1 MSHMRQ
7 PNVIGRW
14 EPTELAST
22 ILSASSRQVVRA
34 WISRREF
41 LDEHHDPV
49 MLIMDTHSKDSFTR
63 LVQSANP
70 DLAPAVVLNE
80 LLRKGVVEPLDSGYL
95 MLRRSVYAPSQPR
108 LQNLQNESRINRVFE
123 TDDDVPR
130 RRYNDVY

>member
-7 PNVIGRW
+7 PHVIGRW

-22 ILSASSRQVVRA
+22 ILSASSRQVIRA
-34 WISRREF
+34 WISLREF
-41 LDEHHDPV
+41 LDDYHDPV
-49 MLIMDTHSKDSFTR
+49 MLMMDAHSEDSFTR
-63 LVQSANP
+63 LVRSANP

-108 LQNLQNESRINRVFE
+108 LPSESRINRVFE
-123 TDDDVPR
+123 TDDDIPR

>member
-1 MSHMRQ
+1 MSFMKQ
-7 PNVIGRW
+7 PNVVGRW

-22 ILSASSRQVVRA
+22 ILSASSRQVIRS
-34 WISRREF
+34 WIGLREY

-49 MLIMDTHSKDSFTR
+49 MLMMDTHAEDSFAG
-63 LVQSANP
+63 LVRATNP
-70 DLAPAVVLNE
+70 DLAPTVVLNE

-108 LQNLQNESRINRVFE
+108 LPRESRINRVVE
-123 TDDDVPR
+123 SDDDVPR

>member
-1 MSHMRQ
+1 MSFRKP
-7 PNVIGRW
+7 PNIIGRW

-22 ILSASSRQVVRA
+22 ILSASSRQVIRA
-34 WISRREF
+34 WISSNEY

-49 MLIMDTHSKDSFTR
+49 MLMMDTHAEDSFAN
-63 LVQSANP
+63 LVRVTNP
-70 DLAPAVVLNE
+70 ELAPTVVLNE

-108 LQNLQNESRINRVFE
+108 PQREPRSNRVIE
-123 TDDDVPR
+123 TDDDIPR